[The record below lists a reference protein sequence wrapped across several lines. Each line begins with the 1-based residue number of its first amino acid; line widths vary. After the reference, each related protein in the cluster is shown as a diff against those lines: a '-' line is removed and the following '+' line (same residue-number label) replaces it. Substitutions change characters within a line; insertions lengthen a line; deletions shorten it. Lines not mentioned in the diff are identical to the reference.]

1 MNEKQLS
8 RINGYFVGF
17 VTLTIWSLLIW
28 QYLHDGVPSHYLMQN
43 PNFPEL
49 SNWWGALLLPVLS
62 WGLLN
67 RIKKRIVNSPAES
80 RKLLTK
86 QVIISLV
93 ISLIYGAML
102 SLSFIYGYAEI
113 SSVMFPG
120 ILFFALFFRVYREE
134 FVLGFILSMSFVFG
148 AVLPIIFGVLIAMA
162 SAIVYFVVHFIWAKV
177 KNITVKSPVI

>member
-8 RINGYFVGF
+8 QINFYFVGF

-43 PNFPEL
+43 PEFPEL

-67 RIKKRIVNSPAES
+67 RIKKRIINSPAES
-80 RKLLTK
+80 RTLLTK

-93 ISLIYGAML
+93 ISLTYGAML
-102 SLSFIYGYAEI
+102 SLSFLYGYAEI

-148 AVLPIIFGVLIAMA
+148 AILPILFGVLIATA
-162 SAIVYFVVHFIWAKV
+162 SAIVYFVVHFIWSKIRTITAK
-177 KNITVKSPVI
+177 KQIA